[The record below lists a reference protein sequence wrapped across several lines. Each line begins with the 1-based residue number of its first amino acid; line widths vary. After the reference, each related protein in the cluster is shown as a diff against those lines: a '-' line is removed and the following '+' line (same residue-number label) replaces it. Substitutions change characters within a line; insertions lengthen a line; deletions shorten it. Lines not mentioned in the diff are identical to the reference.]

1 MRDIKFRGKRKDN
14 GEWVYGY
21 YYTEITGFHL
31 SQGSMP
37 GVDGTPMVAHYIKD
51 FDGDD
56 FEVDP
61 KTVGQFAGLK
71 DKAGRE
77 IYEGDMLKTSEPYE
91 GNLREVVFFG
101 NGSFRVKCLSD
112 SSKVDYPLGSIA
124 TKFIEVL
131 GSIHS
136 NPDLLKCAPS

>member
-1 MRDIKFRGKRKDN
+1 MGEIKFRGKRVDN
-14 GEWVYGY
+14 ENWVYGY

-61 KTVGQFAGLK
+61 KTVGQFTGRH
-71 DKAGRE
+71 DKNGKE
-77 IYEGDMLKTSEPYE
+77 IYGGSLVKNNTGRICRVVWFESPSFTGWDLKPVNAKGLPPQLSHIWDGWEVI
-91 GNLREVVFFG
+91 GNTHE
-101 NGSFRVKCLSD
+101 NS
-112 SSKVDYPLGSIA
+112 
-124 TKFIEVL
+124 
-131 GSIHS
+131 
-136 NPDLLKCAPS
+136 DLLTT